1 MSTQKQRCESHIN
14 EANRKKLGARLST
27 IEALISEDYVYIW
40 DCCCDH
46 GLLGIN
52 LLTCNA
58 APNIHFVDVSPEL
71 IEQLERKLESHFT
84 GMLWMKRQWR
94 TYCHD
99 ASDIK
104 ISKLTGKH
112 LIVIAGVGGDLTRDI
127 VSSLIEDFNGS
138 AHDYELDFLLCP
150 IRQHYMLREYLKE
163 LGCRSKKEVLVEENK
178 RIYEVML
185 VTYLSNRTGDRDQS
199 FPLVCETGN
208 EIWHPFDAKQKT
220 IAKRYLDLL
229 VNHYSRATESGSLD
243 AMKRLIAYQS
253 IEID

>member
-1 MSTQKQRCESHIN
+1 MSTKKQRCDSHIN
-14 EANRKKLGARLST
+14 EANRKAIGARLST
-27 IEALISEDYVYIW
+27 IEALISEGYDYIW

-52 LLTCNA
+52 LLASNA
-58 APNIHFVDVSPEL
+58 APNIHFVDVRPEL
-71 IEQLERKLESHFT
+71 IEQLERKLERHSA
-84 GMLWMKRQWR
+84 GMPWMKRQWR
-94 TYCHD
+94 TYCQD

-127 VSSLIEDFNGS
+127 VGSLIQDFNS
-138 AHDYELDFLLCP
+138 SEHDYDLDFLLCP
-150 IRQHYMLREYLKE
+150 IRQQYVLRKYLKE
-163 LGCRSKKEVLVEENK
+163 LGCRSKKEVLVQENK

-185 VTYLSNRTGDRDQS
+185 ATYLSRQTGERGQS

-208 EIWHPFDAKQKT
+208 EIWHPSDTRQKT
-220 IAKRYLDLL
+220 IAKRYLELL
-229 VNHYSRATESGSLD
+229 VNHYSRATASGSLD
-243 AMKRLIAYQS
+243 AIEKLKAYQS